1 MTVQNENPDSP
12 RAATIQDVQTAAS
25 GKQLS
30 ADKPNRGARSREKT
44 RRRLID
50 AALTVMAEKGVDGC
64 AIADITEEADVGFG
78 SFYNHF
84 KSKDE
89 IAIVAFTANAE
100 DLGRITGE
108 IAEREEDPVL
118 AIAYIQKFLL
128 AKATTDRVWGWFIV
142 NAAIG
147 LPELWHAFAR
157 YGTRHIREGVADGRF
172 SVSCE
177 NTTLRI
183 ILASLLATIRDMLDG
198 SAEPDAAENT
208 VECLL
213 RMLGVPGDEAYRLSR
228 KKFPKYIARLLDE
241 NPPSS

>member
-1 MTVQNENPDSP
+1 M
-12 RAATIQDVQTAAS
+12 IQDDKTDDPAETAPPDARAPS
-25 GKQLS
+25 QRKPS
-30 ADKPNRGARSREKT
+30 SEAKPNRGARSREKT
-44 RRRLID
+44 RRRLVE

-100 DLGRITGE
+100 DLGRITDE
-108 IAEREEDPVL
+108 IAEREHDRAL

-128 AKATTDRVWGWFIV
+128 VKASVDRVWGWFIV
-142 NAAIG
+142 NAAVG
-147 LPELWHAFAR
+147 LPELWHAFAK
-157 YGTRHIREGVADGRF
+157 YGTRHIREGVAEGRF

-177 NTTLRI
+177 NTALRL
-183 ILASLLATIRDMLDG
+183 ILASLLATMRDMLDG
-198 SAEPDAAENT
+198 SAEVDAAENT

-213 RMLGVPGDEAYRLSR
+213 RMLGVPGEEARRLSR
-228 KKFPKYIARLLDE
+228 KKFPKYIARWLDE
-241 NPPSS
+241 TPFGA